1 MVPKDSIS
9 EEPFFTSEQNIKA
22 ALLGI
27 YSLSRSFIN
36 SLSDIDL
43 ARLNKETLSDINAE
57 SGKVNNAWSQ
67 GYSICRNTLTIEEN
81 LMKNKY
87 NFDTNSYISQA
98 KALRGFVIY

>member
-9 EEPFFTSEQNIKA
+9 ADHLFISEQNIKD
-22 ALLGI
+22 ALLGV

-57 SGKVNNAWSQ
+57 SGKVNN
-67 GYSICRNTLTIEEN
+67 
-81 LMKNKY
+81 
-87 NFDTNSYISQA
+87 
-98 KALRGFVIY
+98 